1 MCFSFVL
8 VFLCCSALRND
19 SELSA
24 ERVCLGITFKCQF
37 CVCICSIMVLRLF
50 HRCGESH
57 VLCSWSIVFG
67 LWLMDSWG
75 FFIPLLCVGW
85 LYGSVVVG
93 CLVGW
98 CLDMNMLGCFQYV
111 EEALF
116 SKALHAQRAF

>member
-1 MCFSFVL
+1 
-8 VFLCCSALRND
+8 
-19 SELSA
+19 
-24 ERVCLGITFKCQF
+24 
-37 CVCICSIMVLRLF
+37 
-50 HRCGESH
+50 
-57 VLCSWSIVFG
+57 
-67 LWLMDSWG
+67 
-75 FFIPLLCVGW
+75 LCVGW